1 MHVVPRSRRW
11 TGVAR
16 QARGLT
22 RSVGVLVVCLSLA
35 GVSLA
40 AAHGRT
46 VRDPSAAVVAAAR
59 AHLHDSY
66 AWGGTGPDA
75 WDCSGLTSVM
85 WRTVGGVK
93 DIPRTASQQQAWSV
107 PIPAE
112 QALPGDLVFFGDPAT
127 HVGLVE
133 QRTSTQA
140 GTTVAM
146 IDASSSHKGVVE
158 RNVWWTETVRFGRV
172 PRTAMVAVR
181 PWRGPAPAVPAPGL
195 APAHQHRAVPALQ
208 VTAAVPWGR
217 ALLTG
222 LPVVGTAPSALA
234 ARAALQARAYLGN
247 QTLTDVNLIRSAW
260 HRAGGRM
267 PPATQAQLVAS
278 GHRVAVRD
286 ARVGDLIFYGAPMS
300 HVGLYLGNGLI
311 IDASRFYGR
320 VVIRPV
326 WATSSVSFLR
336 LPR

>member
-1 MHVVPRSRRW
+1 MRTTLRSRRRP
-11 TGVAR
+11 GGAR
-16 QARGLT
+16 PAGGLT
-22 RSVGVLVVCLSLA
+22 PSVGVLVLCLCLA

-46 VRDPSAAVVAAAR
+46 IKDPAAAVVAAAK

-66 AWGGTGPDA
+66 TWGATGPDT

-85 WRTVGGVK
+85 WRDVGGVK
-93 DIPRTASQQQAWSV
+93 DIPRTSSQQQAWSV

-133 QRTSTQA
+133 HRTSTGA
-140 GTTVAM
+140 GTTVTM
-146 IDASSSHKGVVE
+146 IDAASSRKGIVE
-158 RNVWWTETVRFGRV
+158 RNVWWTETVTFGRV
-172 PRTAMVAVR
+172 PRAGMVAVR
-181 PWRGPAPAVPAPGL
+181 PWRAPARAVPARRGAPAHSKPAVPAPET
-195 APAHQHRAVPALQ
+195 
-208 VTAAVPWGR
+208 TAAMPWGR

-222 LPVVGTAPSALA
+222 LPVGGTARSALA
-234 ARAALQARAYLGN
+234 ARAVLQARGRLGDR
-247 QTLTDVNLIRSAW
+247 TLTDVDLIRSSW
-260 HRAGGRM
+260 HRAGGQLL
-267 PPATQAQLVAS
+267 PATQTELVAS
-278 GHRVAVRD
+278 GHRVALRD

-311 IDASRFYGR
+311 IDASRSYGR

-336 LPR
+336 LPG

>member
-1 MHVVPRSRRW
+1 MRVPSRSRRW
-11 TGVAR
+11 AGGAR
-16 QARGLT
+16 PARGLT
-22 RSVGVLVVCLSLA
+22 RSVGVLVLCVSLA

-40 AAHGRT
+40 AAHGRI
-46 VRDPSAAVVAAAR
+46 VRDPAAAVVAAAK

-66 AWGGTGPDA
+66 TWGATGPET

-85 WRTVGGVK
+85 WRTVGGVEG
-93 DIPRTASQQQAWSV
+93 IPRTSSQQQAWTV

-133 QRTSTQA
+133 HRTSTGA
-140 GTTVAM
+140 GTKVVM
-146 IDASSSHKGVVE
+146 IDAASSRRGVVE
-158 RNVWWTETVRFGRV
+158 RNVWWTGTVRFGRV
-172 PRTAMVAVR
+172 PRAGMVAVR
-181 PWRGPAPAVPAPGL
+181 PWRGSAPAVPAPDR
-195 APAHQHRAVPALQ
+195 APAHQHRAIPALR

-222 LPVVGTAPSALA
+222 LPVVGTARSALA
-234 ARAALQARAYLGN
+234 ARAALRAQAYLGN
-247 QTLTDVNLIRSAW
+247 RTMSDVDLVRSSW
-260 HRAGGRM
+260 HRAGGRIL
-267 PPATQAQLVAS
+267 PATQSRLVAA
-278 GHRVAVRD
+278 GRRVALRD
-286 ARVGDLIFYGAPMS
+286 ARIGDLIFYGAPMS
-300 HVGLYLGNGLI
+300 HVGMYLGNGLI
-311 IDASRFYGR
+311 IDASRSYGR